1 MVAKFLEYWPVISF
15 FLIIAIGIAG
25 FAMRKSF
32 VSHELMSPLVF
43 RLQTIE
49 QTYAKDRELTAL
61 NLRVHQME
69 EAIKNLPDN
78 DLLTQTQVQ
87 LARVEEQCR
96 HLNETINRIERPLQ
110 LMLEANLNRRSND

>member
-1 MVAKFLEYWPVISF
+1 MADKFLEFWPVISF
-15 FLIIAIGIAG
+15 LLMCAMAIAG

-32 VSHELMSPLVF
+32 VSHEVLSPLVV

-61 NLRVHQME
+61 NLRVQQME
-69 EAIKNLPDN
+69 EAIKNLPDRE
-78 DLLTQTQVQ
+78 LLAQTQVQ
-87 LARVEEQCR
+87 LARVEAQCQ

-110 LMLEANLNRRSND
+110 LMLEANLNRRSSD

>member
-15 FLIIAIGIAG
+15 FLIFAIGIAG

-32 VSHELMSPLVF
+32 VSHEQMSPLVV